1 MPPPA
6 QQPLNLA
13 DPLPMRWYKVWEHV
27 LLPLQLIL
35 AIPVAVLG
43 FVFLAFNRSTEGL
56 VDCCVKA
63 VYFVAIFALTRLL
76 LPEFRDRAQDG
87 LRHFLYM
94 AGIGL
99 AYFLYSQVFTLLTEK
114 IPFSIGVST
123 MFFGLCF
130 QLLYW
135 IFNYLYLKK
144 RLVNP

>member
-13 DPLPMRWYKVWEHV
+13 DTLPMRWYKLWEHFF
-27 LLPLQLIL
+27 LPLQLIL

-43 FVFLAFNRSTEGL
+43 FVFLLFDRSTEGL

-63 VYFVAIFALTRLL
+63 VYFGATFALARLL

-94 AGIGL
+94 AGISL

-114 IPFSIGVST
+114 IPFVIGLPA
-123 MFFGLCF
+123 MLFGLCLQVLF
-130 QLLYW
+130 WVL
-135 IFNYLYLKK
+135 NYIYLKK
-144 RLVNP
+144 RLIHP